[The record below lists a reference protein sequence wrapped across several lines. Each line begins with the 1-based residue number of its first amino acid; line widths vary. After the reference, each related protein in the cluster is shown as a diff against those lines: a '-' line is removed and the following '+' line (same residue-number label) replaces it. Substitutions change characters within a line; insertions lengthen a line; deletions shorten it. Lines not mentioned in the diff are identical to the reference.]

1 MDLVFGLIIIA
12 LAPVISLGVRRF
24 RPLWPPFKIGWVS
37 ASILPGIILLLCA
50 FVFVSASMSSP
61 ERCQGNACKAA
72 MAMAFVFAIAA
83 VVEFLVGWLA
93 TFYFQRW
100 LARR

>member
-12 LAPVISLGVRRF
+12 LAPVISLAIRRI

-37 ASILPGIILLLCA
+37 ALILPAMIVALCI
-50 FVFVSASMSSP
+50 FVFVSASMAGP
-61 ERCQGNACKAA
+61 ERCAGNACKAA
-72 MAMAFVFAIAA
+72 MAMALVMAVAA
-83 VVEFLVGWLA
+83 AVEFLLGWLA
-93 TFYFQRW
+93 TLYFQRW